1 MRRRDG
7 RPPVAWTDEIEER
20 LLELLEQG
28 WSLSA
33 ITAQPSEGT
42 PESEYPA
49 GMVMPS
55 KMGVLRRLRE
65 DHELRKRYELA
76 KMLGI
81 EVLADELC
89 DLADEVPAKKQAV
102 MKARLQIDTRKWLLM
117 KLLPH
122 KYGDTLALKHTGD
135 VHVTLKQFTAKPKP
149 EGTPGG

>member
-1 MRRRDG
+1 MVAGAAFAIDAEVVRRIVRT
-7 RPPVAWTDEIEER
+7 PALTPVPRAPEI
-20 LLELLEQG
+20 LLG
-28 WSLSA
+28 V
-33 ITAQPSEGT
+33 TALHGEVLPVF
-42 PESEYPA
+42 A
-49 GMVMPS
+49 AAAL
-55 KMGVLRRLRE
+55 LRRLRE
-65 DHELRKRYELA
+65 DQELRKRYELA

-89 DLADEVPAKKQAV
+89 DLADEVPAKKQSV

-135 VHVTLKQFTAKPKP
+135 VHVTLKQFTPKPKP